1 MFPNLVQ
8 QLEDWS
14 GRHLPLIWIHW
25 TLENLSLVQ
34 DGGFVVGE
42 VQHQGLDDS
51 VVVDPG
57 DGELDWSIVTS
68 RFRIEL

>member
-1 MFPNLVQ
+1 MFLNLVQ

-14 GRHLPLIWIHW
+14 GRHLPLIRIHW

-34 DGGFVVGE
+34 DDGFVVGE

-51 VVVDPG
+51 VVVDPC

>member
-42 VQHQGLDDS
+42 VQHQGLVHS

>member
-1 MFPNLVQ
+1 MFLNLVQ

-14 GRHLPLIWIHW
+14 GRHLPLIRIHW

-34 DGGFVVGE
+34 DDGFVVGE

-51 VVVDPG
+51 VVVDPC
-57 DGELDWSIVTS
+57 DGELDRSIVTS

>member
-1 MFPNLVQ
+1 MFLNLVQ

-51 VVVDPG
+51 VVDPC
-57 DGELDWSIVTS
+57 DGELDRSIVAS